1 MKAVRFKGFGGPE
14 VLETVDD
21 KKPVANRD
29 ELLIKVHSAGLNP
42 IDAKIREGSSF
53 VAKSLAL
60 PAGMGFD
67 VCGEVEFCGE
77 DISEFKQGD
86 LVLGT
91 VGRHNNPS
99 AYSEYCVGREVD
111 LIILPKELDSKSAG
125 GIPIASLTAWQAL
138 FDHGQLKEGEKV
150 LIHAGAGGVGHFAVQ
165 FAKWSKAY
173 VVVTASENN
182 HAFLK
187 ELGVDELVDYNKEN
201 FEEKVRD
208 VDLVIDLV
216 GGDVGCKSFQCLKK
230 EGRLVTVPTVTADK
244 VLKVGLEKGHKA
256 MGMLAGTEK
265 GDLKK
270 ITDLMAKKDVTLCV
284 SARFS
289 LDQAAEAHKMLEERH
304 TQGKIVLVV
313 E

>member
-1 MKAVRFKGFGGPE
+1 MKAVKFKDFGAPDVLEVVETNTPE
-14 VLETVDD
+14 V
-21 KKPVANRD
+21 NRD
-29 ELLIKVHSAGLNP
+29 DILIKVHSAGLNP

-67 VCGEVEFCGE
+67 VCGEVASCGR

-99 AYSEYCVGREVD
+99 AYSEYCVGKEND

-187 ELGVDELVDYNKEN
+187 ELGVDEVIDYNKEK

-216 GGDVGCKSFQCLKK
+216 GGDIGCKSFQCLKK

-256 MGMLAGTEK
+256 MGMLA
-265 GDLKK
+265 
-270 ITDLMAKKDVTLCV
+270 TDEPGRM
-284 SARFS
+284 
-289 LDQAAEAHKMLEERH
+289 KMIIRA
-304 TQGKIVLVV
+304 
-313 E
+313 